1 MNNGTATWNRH
12 RPFSRCG
19 IHALSMT
26 GCITLLLT
34 VLYLTIF
41 VEAARAQDGPREQYI
56 PVLCVTK
63 EGTGTVVPVM
73 VLFAK
78 RDDAEGL
85 EVHFVT
91 GPGRF
96 SEKAQAATAQAIGN
110 AARALRLSTD
120 SWSVGL
126 SVADRGVIIDGPS
139 LSAMVSLTVVAMAK
153 GESIPRHR
161 VITGTVTFDGKIG
174 PVGDVALKVAAAYQA
189 GLRMVLVPGT
199 ALSKSKTPPFGQVLQ
214 VASVSQAYK
223 ALTAP
228 QRSMVKSS

>member
-1 MNNGTATWNRH
+1 MNNRTATWNRC
-12 RPFSRCG
+12 REFSRCG
-19 IHALSMT
+19 IRSLSMT
-26 GCITLLLT
+26 GCLALLLSVICLT
-34 VLYLTIF
+34 VF
-41 VEAARAQDGPREQYI
+41 VDPATAQDGPREQYI

-63 EGTGTVVPVM
+63 GGTGTVVSVM

-96 SEKAQAATAQAIGN
+96 SQRAQSATAQAIAN
-110 AARALRLSTD
+110 AARAFGLSTN

-126 SVADRGVIIDGPS
+126 SVADPGVTIDGGS

-153 GESIPRHR
+153 GESIPRNR
-161 VITGTVTFDGKIG
+161 VITGTVTFDGRIG
-174 PVGDVALKVAAAYQA
+174 PVGDVALKVAAAHQA
-189 GLRMVLVPGT
+189 GLRMVLVPGM
-199 ALSKSKTPPFGQVLQ
+199 ALSKSKTPPLGQVLQ

-228 QRSMVKSS
+228 LRSMVKSS